1 MGQPQYLETLRTSYL
16 RMQCQI
22 LEEQIPQLRYCID

>member
-16 RMQCQI
+16 GMQRHI
-22 LEEQIPQLRYCID
+22 LEEQISQLCCCVD